1 MKRMFFTALLA
12 STVGAVAFPAPAQ
25 PAHGGSPLEMLE
37 MLGRLKPQLNLNT
50 SQQQQWDNVVAQSNT
65 TRDAARANFEE
76 VKAAL
81 QAELAKSE
89 PDFAAVAAIADN
101 AQQKNAALHKQ
112 TRDAWLALY
121 ATFGPE
127 QKAVARDAV
136 NSGIARMQAQ
146 RAARRRTP
154 PSN

>member
-1 MKRMFFTALLA
+1 MKRILFTALLA
-12 STVGAVAFPAPAQ
+12 STLGAVAFPAPAQ
-25 PAHGGSPLEMLE
+25 SAHGGSPLE

-50 SQQQQWDNVVAQSNT
+50 SQQQQWDNAVAQSNT
-65 TRDAARANFEE
+65 TRNAARANFEQ

-101 AQQKNAALHKQ
+101 AQQQNAALHKQ

-121 ATFGPE
+121 ATFGQE
-127 QKAVARDAV
+127 QKAVARDAIK
-136 NSGIARMQAQ
+136 SGIARMQAQ
-146 RAARRRTP
+146 RAQPRTP